1 MKCKKSQ
8 KKYKKHLPNRL
19 VCDKI
24 LFVDAEVS
32 EWQTSK
38 IQVLVLARACGFK
51 SHLPHNKRNLR

>member
-8 KKYKKHLPNRL
+8 KKHKKHLQNRL

-32 EWQTSK
+32 EWQTS
-38 IQVLVLARACGFK
+38 
-51 SHLPHNKRNLR
+51 